1 MRFAW
6 LLLSGILLASCELAI
21 KDSANKAPA
30 KITPTTGVFT
40 SQEEAVYE
48 ERFAE
53 MIKAFS
59 SGKFTT
65 NYDTEIS
72 FGEKLKEIPL
82 PRGEAKKISSDVISE
97 LMQYAEVQNS
107 DSFMIF
113 ENGHV
118 VSERFFGE
126 KNRESLINSKSLSKP
141 LGVIAI
147 GRAIKLGFI
156 ESLDQPV
163 SDFIIEWK
171 GTDKEKI
178 KIRHLL
184 DMRSGLLAQN
194 RARGIE
200 NVLNRAYLHPRHDEV
215 IIHEYPL
222 INPPASRYD
231 YSNANAEL
239 VAVIINRATSQTYSD
254 WIANEVFSLIGAK
267 AGTVWMNR
275 AGGTAHSGCCMALP
289 SETYLKLGV
298 LVLQKGMWDGKEL
311 LPPGFVDTMLT
322 ATPQNIYAGMG
333 VYLGKNY
340 IKERGAA
347 NPDGKAGFR
356 GGTLHSE
363 PYIDKDIALFDGNGN
378 QVVYIMPSRDL
389 VIMRLGGRP
398 RSEQPWDNAYIPN
411 TVSRAL
417 DAQ

>member
-1 MRFAW
+1 MRFAS
-6 LLLSGILLASCELAI
+6 LLLSSVLLASC
-21 KDSANKAPA
+21 DSTIQSPA
-30 KITPTTGVFT
+30 EIMPTSGEF
-40 SQEEAVYE
+40 SAQEEAVYH

-53 MIKAFS
+53 MVKAFA
-59 SGKFTT
+59 SGKLTT
-65 NYDTEIS
+65 NYDTEIL
-72 FGEKLKEIPL
+72 FGQELKEAPL
-82 PRGEAKKISSDVISE
+82 PRAESKSLSPDVISE
-97 LMQYAEVQNS
+97 LMQYAEDQNS
-107 DSFMIF
+107 DSFMIV

-126 KNRESLINSKSLSKP
+126 ITKESLINSKSLSKP

-171 GTDKEKI
+171 GTDKETI

-194 RARGIE
+194 RAQGAE
-200 NVLNRAYLHPRHDEV
+200 NVLNRAYLHPRHEAV

-222 INPPASRYD
+222 VNLPGERFD

-254 WIANEVFSLIGAK
+254 WIASEVLSLIGAR

-275 AGGTAHSGCCMALP
+275 MGGTAHSGCCMGLP

-298 LVLQKGMWDGKEL
+298 LVLQKGMWNGQAL
-311 LPPGFVDTMLT
+311 LTSDFVDAMLT
-322 ATPQNIYAGMG
+322 ATPQNIYSGMG

-340 IKERGAA
+340 LKVRGAA
-347 NPDGKAGFR
+347 NPDGKAGFT

-363 PYIDKDIALFDGNGN
+363 PYIDEDIALFDGNGN
-378 QVVYIMPSRDL
+378 QVVYIMPSRNI
-389 VIMRLGGRP
+389 VIMRLGSRP
-398 RSEQPWDNAYIPN
+398 KSEQPWDNAYVPN

-417 DAQ
+417 DVQ